1 MPVFDDP
8 KPAIQAGGNATVAL
22 RLAEAF
28 RRHGVTLTFGQSLPS
43 AFHLACPH
51 VGIEQKPY
59 RQENAGGA
67 MADGYAR
74 IARKVGIVT
83 AQNGPAATLLVPPLA
98 EALKA
103 SIPVLALVQEV
114 TRDAVDRNAFQELD
128 HLRLFEPVA
137 KWVRRLD
144 RADRLDD
151 YVDMAFTAAASGR
164 PGPAVLL
171 TPADLLTE
179 TAAARAALLRPRVMT
194 LGEVPLDRTLA
205 DPAAIAAAAYALAAA
220 EHPLIVAGGGVHLSG
235 AAAELRALQEA
246 AHLPVGTTVMGKG
259 AADETHPLTLGVI
272 GYVMGQGTRTHAL
285 RPMIDRADVVLLV
298 GTRTNQNGT
307 DSWKLF
313 GPETRFIHLDTDP
326 MEIGRNYESQRL
338 LGDAKLSLGALAEA
352 MRMRDLSR
360 RAAVRPTIEREI
372 AAAIAGWKQ
381 TTRGLL
387 TRDAPLCRPE
397 RLMAELDA
405 LLEPDDVVV
414 ADASYASIWIANY
427 LTARRAGQRF
437 LTPRGI
443 AGLGWGLPMA
453 IGAQVALAELGSQGR
468 VVCLCGDGG
477 LAHCWAELET
487 LRRLGLPVTTI
498 VLNNGILGYQ
508 KHAEEV
514 RFGEHTLAVHFTEV
528 DHAAIARACGV
539 QGVRVEGSAAIGPA
553 LRDALAAKAPILLD
567 VITDPNAKPPISAF
581 AGHYPEPF

>member
-1 MPVFDDP
+1 MPD
-8 KPAIQAGGNATVAL
+8 QASPVANATVAL

-28 RRHGVTLTFGQSLPS
+28 ARHGVTLTFGQSLPS
-43 AFHLACPH
+43 AFHLASPH
-51 VGIEQKPY
+51 AGIDQKVY

-74 IARKVGIVT
+74 VSRKVGVVT
-83 AQNGPAATLLVPPLA
+83 AQNGPAATLLVAPLA

-114 TRDAVDRNAFQELD
+114 TRDSTDRNAFQEMD
-128 HLRLFEPVA
+128 HLGMFAPVA
-137 KWVRRLD
+137 KWVRRIE

-151 YVDMAFTAAASGR
+151 YVDMAFTAATSGR

-171 TPADLLTE
+171 VPADLLTDP
-179 TAAARAALLRPRVMT
+179 AAPLSSLLRPRALS
-194 LGEVPLDRTLA
+194 LGQVPLDRVVA
-205 DPAAIAAAAYALAAA
+205 DPAAIAAAAEALATAR
-220 EHPLIVAGGGVHLSG
+220 HPLVVAGGGVHLSD
-235 AAAELRALQEA
+235 ASAELAALQEA

-259 AADETHPLTLGVI
+259 SADETHPLTLGVI
-272 GYVMGQGTRTHAL
+272 GYVMGQGSRTQAL
-285 RPMIDRADVVLLV
+285 RPMVDRADVVLLV
-298 GTRTNQNGT
+298 GNRTNQNGT

-313 GPETRFIHLDTDP
+313 GPGTRFIHLDMDP
-326 MEIGRNYESQRL
+326 MEVGRNYEAMRL
-338 LGDAKLSLGALAEA
+338 VGDAKLTLAALTEALKACDLSAHKAARAGIEAEIVAGLAEW
-352 MRMRDLSR
+352 R
-360 RAAVRPTIEREI
+360 RT
-372 AAAIAGWKQ
+372 IAGV
-381 TTRGLL
+381 T
-387 TRDAPLCRPE
+387 TRDAPLPRPE

-405 LLEPDDVVV
+405 LLRPEDIVV
-414 ADASYASIWIANY
+414 ADASYSSIWVANY

-453 IGAQVALAELGSQGR
+453 IGAQIAAEEAGRGGR

-477 LAHCWAELET
+477 FAHSWAELET
-487 LRRLGLPVTTI
+487 LRRMALPVTTI

-514 RFGEHTLAVHFTEV
+514 KFGEHTKAVNFTAV

-539 QGVRVEGSAAIGPA
+539 EGIRIEASGEIRP
-553 LRDALAAKAPILLD
+553 ALAAALEAGHPVLLD
-567 VITDPNAKPPISAF
+567 MVTDPDAKPPISF
-581 AGHYPEPF
+581 YAGHYPEPF

>member
-1 MPVFDDP
+1 MPDTTP
-8 KPAIQAGGNATVAL
+8 GTTASSNATVAL

-43 AFHLACPH
+43 AFHLACPA
-51 VGIEQKPY
+51 VGIAQKVY

-74 IARKVGIVT
+74 ISRKVGVVT
-83 AQNGPAATLLVPPLA
+83 AQNGPAAALLVPPLA

-103 SIPVLALVQEV
+103 SSPVLALVQEV
-114 TRDAVDRNAFQELD
+114 TRDTFDRNAFQELD
-128 HLRLFEPVA
+128 HIRMFEPVA

-171 TPADLLTE
+171 VPADLLVE
-179 TAAARAALLRPRVMT
+179 TAAVRSSLLRPRT
-194 LGEVPLDRTLA
+194 LSLGRVPLDRTLA
-205 DPAAIAAAAYALAAA
+205 DPAAIAEAAAALAAA
-220 EHPLIVAGGGVHLSG
+220 KHPLVVAGGGVHLSD
-235 AAAELRALQEA
+235 ATAELAALQQA
-246 AHLPVGTTVMGKG
+246 AHLPVATTVMGKG

-272 GYVMGQGTRTHAL
+272 GYVMGQGARTHAL
-285 RPMIDRADVVLLV
+285 RPMVDRADLVLLV

-313 GPETRFIHLDTDP
+313 GPETRFIHLDADP
-326 MEIGRNYESQRL
+326 MEVGRNYESLRL
-338 LGDAKLSLGALAEA
+338 VGDARLTLAALTEA
-352 MRMRDLSR
+352 LRGKDLSG
-360 RAAVRPTIEREI
+360 RAAQRPAIEREI
-372 AAAIAGWKQ
+372 AEAVAGWRRTIAG
-381 TTRGLL
+381 LA

-397 RLMAELDA
+397 RIMAELDR
-405 LLEPDDVVV
+405 LLGPDDIVV
-414 ADASYASIWIANY
+414 ADASYSSIWIANY
-427 LTARRAGQRF
+427 LTAKRAGQRF

-453 IGAQVALAELGSQGR
+453 IGAEIARQERGGGGR

-477 LAHCWAELET
+477 FGHSWAELEM
-487 LRRLGLPVTTI
+487 LRRLGLPVTVI
-498 VLNNGILGYQ
+498 ILNNGILAYQ

-514 RFGEHTLAVHFTEV
+514 RFGEHTIAVNFTAV

-539 QGVRVEGSAAIGPA
+539 EGHRIEGSAAIAPA
-553 LRDALAAKAPILLD
+553 LRAALEAKQPVLLD
-567 VITDPNAKPPISAF
+567 VITDPDAMPPISAF